1 MQSPFQRHPQS
12 HRIQRHTPGRRMN
25 INDEFEAFSQF
36 YLPWSRFCGL
46 LRVPLD
52 ELNGTRLRVVLSRT

>member
-1 MQSPFQRHPQS
+1 
-12 HRIQRHTPGRRMN
+12 MN